1 MALKPPLSVPKS
13 ILFRNCGQCI
23 RNRHLR
29 PTATS
34 RYLSTSSPLC
44 NNPLRARAN
53 ADSREEDVA
62 KYRRSMILSGAGIVA
77 CGVAM
82 YGVIK
87 LDLFGL
93 EQQQQQQQQQK
104 AQEEAVRKKNNGTMR
119 MDGPDGFTS
128 SPSVIR
134 IQGQDGV
141 EQVATGTSSVP
152 YFPSTIR
159 LPKYEGDGSSA
170 ASKLAPWDELT
181 GNGEDE
187 EEYQLLGL
195 GVRTVSFLKIQV
207 YVVGLYVAKS
217 DISELQQRLVHM
229 AAHPPSDQ
237 EVITNQVGA
246 TSATSLVSTERQR
259 LKDLLLDGEKGEDAW
274 NAILKEDGLR
284 TAIRIVPTRNTDFGH
299 LRDSWV
305 RGITTR
311 AQKANARAK
320 AAATEAGAGAANPDG
335 FQDDAF
341 GSAVNDFKT
350 LFGGGQRKHVPK
362 GQTLLLLRNARGE
375 LDALFQPDATKPFR
389 FMGRVSDERISR
401 LVWLIYL
408 GGKNVSSEEARR
420 NIVDGIMGIVER
432 PIGTVVQRIL

>member
-1 MALKPPLSVPKS
+1 MAMKPPLSMSNLP
-13 ILFRNCGQCI
+13 FRNCGQCM
-23 RNRHLR
+23 RHRYLR
-29 PTATS
+29 PTAPS
-34 RYLSTSSPLC
+34 RYLSTTSPLR
-44 NNPLRARAN
+44 NSNPLRAHTSAN
-53 ADSREEDVA
+53 ANAREQEIERSR
-62 KYRRSMILSGAGIVA
+62 RRIALSAAGMVA
-77 CGVAM
+77 CSLAM
-82 YGVIK
+82 FGVIK
-87 LDLFGL
+87 LDLYGL
-93 EQQQQQQQQQK
+93 EQQQQK
-104 AQEEAVRKKNNGTMR
+104 TQEEAEKTKINGATR
-119 MDGPDGFTS
+119 MDGPEGFPS

-152 YFPSTIR
+152 HFPSTIR

-170 ASKLAPWDELT
+170 ASKLAPWDEVT
-181 GNGEDE
+181 GDGEE
-187 EEYQLLGL
+187 QEEYQLLGL
-195 GVRTVSFLKIQV
+195 GIRTVSFLKIQV

-229 AAHPPSDQ
+229 AVHPPSDKQ
-237 EVITNQVGA
+237 VIANPVGA

-259 LKDLLLDGEKGEDAW
+259 LKDLLLDGEQGEDAW
-274 NAILKEDGLR
+274 NAILKDDGLR

-311 AQKANARAK
+311 AQKANAKAK
-320 AAATEAGAGAANPDG
+320 AAAAEAGAGATAPEE

-341 GSAVNDFKT
+341 GTAVNDFKT

-375 LDALFQPDATKPFR
+375 LDALFQPDAAKPFR

-420 NIVDGIMGIVER
+420 SVVDGVMGIVER
-432 PIGTVVQRIL
+432 PIGTVVQKIL

>member
-1 MALKPPLSVPKS
+1 
-13 ILFRNCGQCI
+13 
-23 RNRHLR
+23 
-29 PTATS
+29 
-34 RYLSTSSPLC
+34 
-44 NNPLRARAN
+44 
-53 ADSREEDVA
+53 
-62 KYRRSMILSGAGIVA
+62 MIVSGAGILA
-77 CGVAM
+77 CGMAM

-93 EQQQQQQQQQK
+93 ELQQQQK
-104 AQEEAVRKKNNGTMR
+104 AQEAAEKKKNNGTMR

-141 EQVATGTSSVP
+141 EQVTTGTSSVP

-207 YVVGLYVAKS
+207 YVVG
-217 DISELQQRLVHM
+217 LQQRLVHM

-284 TAIRIVPTRNTDFGH
+284 TAIRIVPTRNTDFAH

-320 AAATEAGAGAANPDG
+320 AAATEAGAGAANPDE
-335 FQDDAF
+335 FQDDVF

-375 LDALFQPDATKPFR
+375 LDALFQPDASKPFR

-432 PIGTVVQRIL
+432 PIGTVVQKIL

>member
-1 MALKPPLSVPKS
+1 MAIKSPLSMTKS
-13 ILFRNCGQCI
+13 LPLRNCGSCI
-23 RNRHLR
+23 RNRYLR
-29 PTATS
+29 STATS
-34 RYLSTSSPLC
+34 RYLSTGSPLR
-44 NNPLRARAN
+44 NNPLRTRASAN
-53 ADSREEDVA
+53 SREQDVT
-62 KYRRSMILSGAGIVA
+62 KYRRSMILSAGGIAA

-93 EQQQQQQQQQK
+93 EQQQQLK
-104 AQEEAVRKKNNGTMR
+104 AQEEAEKKKNNAALR

-152 YFPSTIR
+152 HFPSTIR

-170 ASKLAPWDELT
+170 ASKLVPWDEVT
-181 GNGEDE
+181 SSGEDE

-237 EVITNQVGA
+237 EVISNQIGA

-274 NAILKEDGLR
+274 NAILKNDGLR

-311 AQKANARAK
+311 AQKANAKVK
-320 AAATEAGAGAANPDG
+320 AAAAKAGVGAAALEE

-375 LDALFQPDATKPFR
+375 LDALFQPDTAKPFR

-420 NIVDGIMGIVER
+420 SIVDGVMGIVER
-432 PIGTVVQRIL
+432 PIGTVVQKIL